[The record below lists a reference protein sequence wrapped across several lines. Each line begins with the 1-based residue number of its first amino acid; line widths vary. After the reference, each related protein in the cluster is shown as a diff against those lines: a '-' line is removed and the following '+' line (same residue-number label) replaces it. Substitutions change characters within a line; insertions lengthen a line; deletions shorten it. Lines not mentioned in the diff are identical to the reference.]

1 MTSPLW
7 QRGDDNA
14 LTRPTVVATIQQ
26 TMRIFG
32 RWTVVLANQDFGR
45 FELEMIDWRMRYTN
59 DNTD

>member
-1 MTSPLW
+1 
-7 QRGDDNA
+7 
-14 LTRPTVVATIQQ
+14 
-26 TMRIFG
+26 MRIFG